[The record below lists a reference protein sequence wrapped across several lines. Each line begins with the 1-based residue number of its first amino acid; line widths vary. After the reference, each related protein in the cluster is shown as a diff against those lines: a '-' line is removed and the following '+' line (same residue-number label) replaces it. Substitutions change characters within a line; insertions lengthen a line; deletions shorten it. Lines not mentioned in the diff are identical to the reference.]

1 MNESGINVDYLSL
14 WDFDLDKLK
23 RELTSESRLIR
34 RDARRL
40 VAKKAISSP
49 GDFPGKDSGVLQR
62 TIQVKKFRS
71 GLGFYIT
78 HRMPAGTFRYP
89 FVLAYG
95 SEKRGIAP
103 RKDHINEV
111 FKQRRP
117 AIIDGLRRA
126 LRNSAKEDRIK

>member
-1 MNESGINVDYLSL
+1 MNQSKIQIDFLSL

-23 RELTSESRLIR
+23 AELATESRMMR

-40 VAKKAISSP
+40 VAKKAISNP
-49 GDFPGKDSGVLQR
+49 GEFPGKDTGVLQK

-78 HRMPAGTFRYP
+78 HRMPSGKFRYP

-111 FKQRRP
+111 FTKRRP

-126 LRNSAKEDRIK
+126 LRDSAKADRII